1 MTKEE
6 EIQVKTLEGV
16 IEDIKQ
22 IHPEYIIEFL
32 KVEIDIIKHGI

>member
-6 EIQVKTLEGV
+6 EIQVQTIEHV

-32 KVEIDIIKHGI
+32 KEQIEIIKYGI